1 MQRQAFSPTAES
13 SRVAG
18 RSNLSLHS
26 PSFRDHGSLAFAAVL
41 SCQSSSSRDNFRASR
56 SPIER
61 TDRGMS
67 LALVQPLAVARSA
80 AILVVDSDKFP
91 LLGDLLAFNRP
102 VLSVVVVV
110 FASKTLVAIVVERA
124 G

>member
-1 MQRQAFSPTAES
+1 M
-13 SRVAG
+13 
-18 RSNLSLHS
+18 
-26 PSFRDHGSLAFAAVL
+26 
-41 SCQSSSSRDNFRASR
+41 
-56 SPIER
+56 
-61 TDRGMS
+61 
-67 LALVQPLAVARSA
+67 QPLAVARSA